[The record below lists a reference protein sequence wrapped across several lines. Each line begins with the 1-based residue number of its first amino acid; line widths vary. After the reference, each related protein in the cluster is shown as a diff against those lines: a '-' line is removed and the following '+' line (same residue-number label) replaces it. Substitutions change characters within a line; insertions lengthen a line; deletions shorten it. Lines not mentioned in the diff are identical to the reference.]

1 MHRFFSNAVSRL
13 GRDTTAFIAGAAVL
27 AVGLLVYSGIMISQR
42 PPVDPAAYAPL
53 LNLIGQAESN
63 DNYNAYFGSPANT
76 TTDFT
81 AMPIR
86 DVLAWQAEY
95 VRQGSPSSAVGRY
108 QIINT
113 TLEGLVRELKLDP
126 NEKFDQSMQDRL
138 AVALLERRGASAY
151 LNDEISSEEFAAN
164 LAKEWAALP
173 KVLGDNAEDSYYASD
188 GLNRSRVKVGEV
200 LAVIQR
206 ISG

>member
-1 MHRFFSNAVSRL
+1 MHRFISNAVSRL

-53 LNLIGQAESN
+53 LNLIGRAESN

-151 LNDEISSEEFAAN
+151 LNDEISREEFAAN

-206 ISG
+206 ING

>member
-1 MHRFFSNAVSRL
+1 MHKFITIAVSRL

-42 PPVDPAAYAPL
+42 PPVDPTAYAPL

-113 TLEGLVRELKLDP
+113 TLEGLIRELKLDP
-126 NEKFDQSMQDRL
+126 NEKFDQTMQDRL

-151 LNDEISSEEFAAN
+151 LNDEISREEFAAN

-206 ISG
+206 ING